1 MAKVTRA
8 LAAVVLLYALYLY
21 TLPAAPRQAAPVAAL
36 SRETRILT
44 LPALRRYA
52 AVISLPEGGQA
63 RLCAA
68 RLARQGGAGLILEQA
83 GEYRVYCALFDHAAD
98 ADRAC
103 QRVAEQTGYTPQTEL
118 LSCPGAR
125 VKLSANAAQMEAV
138 TQAVGRLEEL
148 PGHMR
153 QLAGTLDAGE
163 TRRQEAQALTEVWR
177 TQALDALEALE
188 KTLAGEEDAFCRR
201 VTEALAELC
210 DDLTAAAEAAGESG
224 LSSLLR
230 RGGAAA
236 EWAYVRLVNDMNP

>member
-83 GEYRVYCALFDHAAD
+83 GEYRV
-98 ADRAC
+98 
-103 QRVAEQTGYTPQTEL
+103 
-118 LSCPGAR
+118 
-125 VKLSANAAQMEAV
+125 
-138 TQAVGRLEEL
+138 
-148 PGHMR
+148 
-153 QLAGTLDAGE
+153 
-163 TRRQEAQALTEVWR
+163 
-177 TQALDALEALE
+177 
-188 KTLAGEEDAFCRR
+188 
-201 VTEALAELC
+201 
-210 DDLTAAAEAAGESG
+210 
-224 LSSLLR
+224 
-230 RGGAAA
+230 
-236 EWAYVRLVNDMNP
+236 

>member
-103 QRVAEQTGYTPQTEL
+103 QRVAEQTGYAPQTEL

-148 PGHMR
+148 PGQMR
-153 QLAGTLDAGE
+153 QLAGALDAGE
-163 TRRQEAQALTEVWR
+163 TRRQEA
-177 TQALDALEALE
+177 
-188 KTLAGEEDAFCRR
+188 CRR

>member
-68 RLARQGGAGLILEQA
+68 RLAGR
-83 GEYRVYCALFDHAAD
+83 
-98 ADRAC
+98 
-103 QRVAEQTGYTPQTEL
+103 
-118 LSCPGAR
+118 GAR
-125 VKLSANAAQMEAV
+125 GSFWNRRGNTGSIAHCSIMPPTRTGPVSGWRSKLAMPPKRNCFPAPGPGEAFRQRRQMEAV

-148 PGHMR
+148 PR
-153 QLAGTLDAGE
+153 AD
-163 TRRQEAQALTEVWR
+163 
-177 TQALDALEALE
+177 
-188 KTLAGEEDAFCRR
+188 
-201 VTEALAELC
+201 
-210 DDLTAAAEAAGESG
+210 AAAGRRSG
-224 LSSLLR
+224 R
-230 RGGAAA
+230 RGKPGG
-236 EWAYVRLVNDMNP
+236 RKPRP

>member
-1 MAKVTRA
+1 MAKVARA
-8 LAAVVLLYALYLY
+8 LAAVLLLYALYLY

-52 AVISLPEGGQA
+52 AVIALPEGGRA

-98 ADRAC
+98 ADQAC
-103 QRVAEQTGYTPQTEL
+103 RRVAEQTGYAPRTEL

-138 TQAVGRLEEL
+138 TQAVACLEEL
-148 PGHMR
+148 PGQMQ
-153 QLAGTLDAGE
+153 QLASALDAGE
-163 TRRQEAQALTEVWR
+163 TQRQGAQALTEVWR
-177 TQALDALEALE
+177 TQALEARDALETA
-188 KTLAGEEDAFCRR
+188 LAGEEDAFCRQ
-201 VTEALAELC
+201 VTAALAELC
-210 DDLTAAAEAAGESG
+210 DDLSAAAEAAGETG

-236 EWAYVRLVNDMNP
+236 ECAYVRLVNGMNP